1 MRYPRLVLHAKAFA
15 LPGALSRLQP
25 SDNDARLLADMGL
38 VRAANGEL
46 YPAVNDQPATEPKR
60 AA

>member
-1 MRYPRLVLHAKAFA
+1 MRYPRLILQAKAFA
-15 LPGALSRLQP
+15 LPGALGWLQP
-25 SDNDARLLADMGL
+25 SDNEVRMLADMGL
-38 VRAANGEL
+38 VRAANGKL